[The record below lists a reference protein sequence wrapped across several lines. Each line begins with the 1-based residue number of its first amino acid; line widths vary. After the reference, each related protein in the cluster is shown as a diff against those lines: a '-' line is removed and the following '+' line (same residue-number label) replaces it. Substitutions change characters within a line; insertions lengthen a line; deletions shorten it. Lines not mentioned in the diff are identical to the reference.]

1 MVRTILRV
9 LGKENM
15 PIEEDASRVR
25 PPKSEVMRLVS
36 DNRLAHELCGWVPK
50 YSLEEGIAQTVEWVK
65 KNLHRYRPNR
75 YGV

>member
-1 MVRTILRV
+1 
-9 LGKENM
+9 
-15 PIEEDASRVR
+15 
-25 PPKSEVMRLVS
+25 MRLVS